1 MIMLLV
7 ATAATAAAVG
17 PQQHQQPQPRDP
29 LQRAGGVG
37 GLVWPLPRLV
47 QPDPSA
53 TDRLRISPTVAISTS
68 LPPAALLARGIARYQ
83 ALLRSQAAAASTR
96 SQAAAGGGTVLA
108 VNLAVPPQ
116 GQLASFPSLHT
127 DYSYTLNIT
136 LPAAVTV
143 RAATS
148 FGALYA
154 LETLAQLSRDGTVPA
169 LRIEDSPSYP

>member
-83 ALLRSQAAAASTR
+83 ALLRSQAAAASPAT
-96 SQAAAGGGTVLA
+96 AGGGAVLA

-116 GQLASFPSLHT
+116 GQLASLPSLHT

-136 LPAAVTV
+136 LPATVTI

>member
-1 MIMLLV
+1 MILLLA

-17 PQQHQQPQPRDP
+17 PHQQQQQPQLRDP
-29 LQRAGGVG
+29 LQRAVAGVG

-47 QPDPSA
+47 HPDPSA
-53 TDRLRISPTVAISTS
+53 TDRLHISPTVALSTPGS
-68 LPPAALLARGIARYQ
+68 PAALLARGIARYQ
-83 ALLRSQAAAASTR
+83 ALLRSQAAAAA
-96 SQAAAGGGTVLA
+96 QGGGAVLA

-116 GQLASFPSLHT
+116 GQLASLPSLQT
-127 DYSYTLNIT
+127 DYSYALNIT
-136 LPAAVTV
+136 PPATATI

-154 LETLAQLSRDGTVPA
+154 LETLAQHSRDGTTVPA

>member
-1 MIMLLV
+1 MILLLA

-17 PQQHQQPQPRDP
+17 PHHQQQAQPRDP
-29 LQRAGGVG
+29 LQRAGVG

-68 LPPAALLARGIARYQ
+68 HPPAALLARGIARYQ
-83 ALLRSQAAAASTR
+83 ALLRSQAAAS
-96 SQAAAGGGTVLA
+96 SGGAAAGGGAVLA

-116 GQLASFPSLHT
+116 GQLASLPSLHT

-136 LPAAVTV
+136 LPATATI

>member
-1 MIMLLV
+1 MILLLA

-17 PQQHQQPQPRDP
+17 PHHHHQQAQLRDP
-29 LQRAGGVG
+29 LQRAGVG

-53 TDRLRISPTVAISTS
+53 TDRLRISPTVAISTPG
-68 LPPAALLARGIARYQ
+68 PPATLLARGIARYQ

-96 SQAAAGGGTVLA
+96 SQAAGGGAVLA

-116 GQLASFPSLHT
+116 GQLASLPSLQT
-127 DYSYTLNIT
+127 DYSYALNIT
-136 LPAAVTV
+136 LPATVTI

-154 LETLAQLSRDGTVPA
+154 LETLAQLSRNGTVPA